1 MHGGKRLIHLFGGTM
16 IKSFMLVLG
25 LILISAGQMPAQAVT
40 HGPVVGGVT
49 SQSAEFVLRVDV
61 AAKIQLQIST
71 NLSFSP
77 SILSTT
83 VYVDNS
89 TDYFGKVSAAGLS
102 PATRYYYRP
111 VINGIPLET
120 AAVRT
125 FRTFP
130 PSGSHAEF
138 KFLTG
143 SCQQADPDPNSG
155 IGMIFP
161 KMAKENALFLLH
173 QGDWGYPDTTDIESG
188 NPGHYFALDYG
199 RVRETYRA
207 RYDPTFPMDALLKVM
222 PVAYTYDDHDMVDD
236 NSDYTYAGIA
246 NSIKGYMEMF
256 PDYPLPNPDG
266 GIWHKFSCGNADFF
280 MLDNRS
286 QRDPSLESFFS
297 LPSNSFLGD
306 GYVMYNPSPEHRIL
320 SGNPFMTGE
329 DQMTWLLREL
339 SRSTAHWKFI
349 STGTPFNPALRG
361 GLELA
366 LLLQNDP
373 RFNPIITPQGSFT
386 PLQIAGEFAD
396 KWAGYPESIIRLLN
410 HIITNKIENVIFLS
424 GDTHTSGIDDGANS
438 IIPEL
443 MAGPLDRTNSRIVA
457 LLEQFGVFI
466 FNKGGQTSTQT
477 DFGNAYGRVS
487 VSGTELVTLEVVSES
502 GNVIASHVV
511 KSGFLPSRVGGLVVP
526 AGLAFGELNTGT
538 IGTQA
543 IVIVNTSVDPLVVSN
558 ITSSDPLHFRVF
570 PKSFTVLPG
579 TVRRAVVTY
588 FPFGAG
594 KTHQALLTVHTND
607 PDGPGYVQVSGSA
620 AAAFA
625 MVEEQSAVSGMPYQF
640 KLHQNHPNPFNP
652 RTDIQYSIPEMSQVS
667 ITVFNVLGERIK
679 TLINEEKQSGNYF
692 VSWDGTNEQQ
702 IPVQSGIYFYTITA
716 GKFKETRK
724 MMLLK

>member
-1 MHGGKRLIHLFGGTM
+1 M
-16 IKSFMLVLG
+16 IKSFMVMAGIVL
-25 LILISAGQMPAQAVT
+25 ICAGQLRAQAVT

-49 SQSAEFVLRVDV
+49 SQSAVFVIRVDE
-61 AAKIQLQIST
+61 AAVIQLQLSK

-77 SILSTT
+77 SILSTAS
-83 VYVDNS
+83 YADIS
-89 TDYFGKVSAAGLS
+89 TDFFGKVTVADLSAA
-102 PATRYYYRP
+102 TQYYYRP
-111 VINGIPLET
+111 VINGITVEN
-120 AAVRT
+120 AAVRS

-130 PSGSHAEF
+130 PPGSPAEF

-155 IGMIFP
+155 IGLIFP
-161 KMAKENALFLLH
+161 KMAMENALFLLH

-188 NPGHYFALDYG
+188 TPGNYFALDYG
-199 RVRETYRA
+199 RVQETYRS
-207 RYDPTFPMDALLKVM
+207 RYDPAFPMDALLKVM
-222 PVAYTYDDHDMVDD
+222 PVDYTYDDHDMIDD
-236 NSDYTYAGIA
+236 NSDYTYPGIA

-256 PDYPLPNPDG
+256 PNYHLPNPDG
-266 GIWHKFSCGNADFF
+266 GIWHKFTCGNADFF

-297 LPSNSFLGD
+297 LPPNNFLGD
-306 GYVMYNPSPEHRIL
+306 GYVLYNPSPDHRIL
-320 SGNPFMTGE
+320 SGNPFLAGE

-339 SRSTAHWKFI
+339 SNSTADWKFI

-361 GLELA
+361 GIELA

-386 PLQIAGEFAD
+386 PVQIAGEFAD

-443 MAGPLDRTNSRIVA
+443 MAGPLDRINSRIVA

-466 FNKGGQTSTQT
+466 FNRGGQTSTQT
-477 DFGNAYGRVS
+477 DFGNTYGRVS
-487 VSGTELVTLEVVSES
+487 VSGSESVTLDIVSES

-511 KSGFLPSRVGGLVVP
+511 ESGFLPSRVGGLVVP
-526 AGLAFGELNTGT
+526 AGLAFGELNTGN
-538 IGTQA
+538 IGAQA
-543 IVIVNTSVDPLVVSN
+543 ILVVNTSVDPLIVSN
-558 ITSSDPLHFRVF
+558 IASSDPLHFRVF

-579 TVRRAVVTY
+579 TVRRAAVTY
-588 FPFGAG
+588 FPFGTG
-594 KTHQALLTVHTND
+594 KTHQALLTVNTND
-607 PDGPGYVQVSGSA
+607 PDGPIYVQVSGSVA
-620 AAAFA
+620 KAVA
-625 MVEEQSAVSGMPYQF
+625 MADEQSDISGIPYQF

-652 RTDIQYSIPEMSQVS
+652 RTEIQYSIPEISQVS

-679 TLINEEKQSGNYF
+679 TLIKEEKRPGNHL
-692 VSWDGTNEQQ
+692 VSWDGTNEHQ